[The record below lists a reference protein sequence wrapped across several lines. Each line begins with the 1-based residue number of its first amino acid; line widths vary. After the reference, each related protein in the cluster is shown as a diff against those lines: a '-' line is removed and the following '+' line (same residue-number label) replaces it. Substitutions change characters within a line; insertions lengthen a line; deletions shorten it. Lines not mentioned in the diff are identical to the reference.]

1 MKKNGPNSQNES
13 AGASGNPAAGTGN
26 QAVLTISDNLAE
38 TLENMKRE
46 LGSSPDLK
54 IRKFRIGSAEPF
66 WAAAVYMDG
75 MVNTAAVDEFVLE
88 ALMENPEDAAEEVP
102 REPQDRLG
110 LVLARGL
117 ELGEIA
123 IRDNWDD
130 MMLSLLS
137 GNTIILLDGC
147 SKAIEGGTKGGAWR
161 TVSEPSS
168 QIVIRGPKDSFIES
182 IITNIALIRRR
193 IKSPKLWVEFMKFG
207 TVTNTD
213 VALLYMKDRAEAKV
227 LDQVKMRLSKI
238 DIEAVLESSYIEQ
251 LIQDKVFTPFPTVF
265 NTERPDVAAANLL
278 EGRIVLIVD
287 GTPFVLIVPT
297 VLAQFLQ
304 STDDYSLRFD
314 IATLMRLVRYVS
326 LIILLLG
333 PSVFIAL
340 TTFHYEM
347 VPTPMLIS
355 LLAQRENVP
364 FPAAIEAIIMEA
376 AFEILREAGI
386 RMPRAVGQTVSVVG
400 ALILG
405 TAVVEA
411 GIITPVMVIVVAL
424 TGIAS
429 FAIPSYNL
437 AVAGRIVRFGFMIAA
452 SMFGFYGIT
461 LGLIVLIAHLN
472 SLQSFGTP
480 YLAPFSP
487 FSVRGQKDTIVR
499 VPMFLVNLRPN
510 KLGHMNDNDK
520 SGKDKG
526 TSDSGKDGQTG
537 A

>member
-1 MKKNGPNSQNES
+1 MKKNGPNSQNAS
-13 AGASGNPAAGTGN
+13 AGASGEPAAGAGN
-26 QAVLTISDNLAE
+26 QSVLTISDNLE
-38 TLENMKRE
+38 QTLSNIKLE

-54 IRKFRIGSAEPF
+54 IRKVQLGQAEPV
-66 WAAAVYMDG
+66 WAAAVFIDG
-75 MVNTAAVDEFVLE
+75 LVNSVAVDEFVVG
-88 ALMENPEDAAEEVP
+88 ALIENTAFAAEEMP
-102 REPQDRLG
+102 REPQERLQLILG
-110 LVLARGL
+110 RAL
-117 ELGEIA
+117 ELGETSIK
-123 IRDNWDD
+123 DNWND

-147 SKAIEGGTKGGAWR
+147 SKAIEGGTKGGEWR
-161 TVSEPSS
+161 TVAEPSS
-168 QIVIRGPKDSFIES
+168 QIVIRGPKDSFVES
-182 IITNIALIRRR
+182 IITNTALIRRR

-213 VALLYMKDRAEAKV
+213 VALLYMKDRADQKV
-227 LDQVKMRLSKI
+227 LDQLKMRLKKI

-251 LIQDKVFTPFPTVF
+251 LIQDKVFTPFPTVY

-437 AVAGRIVRFGFMIAA
+437 AVAGRIVRFGFMISA

-461 LGLIVLIAHLN
+461 LGLIVLIAHVN

-480 YLAPFSP
+480 YLAPLSP
-487 FSVRGQKDTIVR
+487 FSIRGQKDTVIR
-499 VPMFLVNLRPN
+499 VPMFLINLRPN
-510 KLGHMNDNDK
+510 KLGYMKDDK
-520 SGKDKG
+520 SGKRKG
-526 TSDSGKDGQTG
+526 TADTGKDGQSG

>member
-1 MKKNGPNSQNES
+1 MKKNGPSS
-13 AGASGNPAAGTGN
+13 KGAPAGVSAAGTGN
-26 QAVLTISDNLAE
+26 GAVPALTNNLE
-38 TLENMKRE
+38 QTLGTIKRE

-54 IRKFRIGSAEPF
+54 IRKFQIGSAEPV
-66 WAAAVYMDG
+66 WVAAVFMDG
-75 MVNTAAVDEFVLE
+75 LVNAVAVDEFVMG
-88 ALMENPEDAAEEVP
+88 ALLGNSADNTAEEMPRVP
-102 REPQDRLG
+102 QERLQLILDR
-110 LVLARGL
+110 AL
-117 ELGEIA
+117 ELGETTVE
-123 IRDNWDD
+123 DKWNE

-137 GNTIILLDGC
+137 GNTIILVDGC
-147 SKAIEGGTKGGAWR
+147 SKAIVGGTKGGEWR
-161 TVSEPSS
+161 TVAEPSS
-168 QIVIRGPKDSFIES
+168 QIVIRGPKDAFVES

-213 VALLYMKDRAEAKV
+213 VALLYMKDRAEKRV
-227 LDQVKMRLSKI
+227 LDQVKMRLEKI
-238 DIEAVLESSYIEQ
+238 NIEAVLESSYIEQ
-251 LIQDKVFTPFPTVF
+251 LIQDKVFTPFPTVY

-287 GTPFVLIVPT
+287 GTPFVLVVPT

-304 STDDYSLRFD
+304 STDDYSQRFD
-314 IATLMRLVRYVS
+314 SATLMRLVRYTS

-364 FPAAIEAIIMEA
+364 FPAAIEAMIMEA
-376 AFEILREAGI
+376 AFEILREAGV

-429 FAIPSYNL
+429 FAIPSYNF
-437 AVAGRIVRFGFMIAA
+437 AVAGRIIRFGFLIAA

-461 LGLIVLIAHLN
+461 LGLIVLIAHIN

-480 YLAPFSP
+480 YLAPLSP
-487 FSVRGQKDTIVR
+487 FSIRGQKDTILR
-499 VPMFLVNLRPN
+499 VPTFLINLRPD
-510 KLGHMNDNDK
+510 KLGQMNDNDE
-520 SGKDKG
+520 SGKDNK
-526 TSDSGKDGQTG
+526 TSDSGKDGRTG